1 MNFSRPAAALL
12 LSALACT
19 AVQASETYTYDS
31 NPILGFGGGPGVEFT
46 FTFSVP
52 TALPD
57 GSYYFADASSLPAGF
72 AYSVSD
78 GYLTLNQVADLFG
91 VSGPQLTIAGGHVL
105 SYAFYV
111 QDLSS
116 PPSAIYGYPTF
127 YAAKLTGQPGDN
139 VQLTDP
145 ANPNIVGFDY
155 TDASGVDQHV
165 PTADRGDSD
174 APGAWTIV
182 NIATGVPE
190 PASLA
195 LMGAGCALLLALSRR
210 PLAQR
215 AR

>member
-46 FTFSVP
+46 FAFTVP
-52 TALPD
+52 VALAD
-57 GSYYFADASSLPAGF
+57 GTYDFTDPSQLPAGF
-72 AYSVSD
+72 SYVASD
-78 GYLTLNQVADLFG
+78 GYLTLTDDAGLFG
-91 VSGPQLTIAGGHVL
+91 VSGPQLTIAGGQIT

-182 NIATGVPE
+182 NIVTGVPE
-190 PASLA
+190 PGSLA

>member
-31 NPILGFGGGPGVEFT
+31 NPILGFGGGPGVAFT
-46 FTFSVP
+46 FAFTVP
-52 TALPD
+52 VALAD
-57 GSYYFADASSLPAGF
+57 GTYGFADPSSLPAGF
-72 AYSVSD
+72 SYVASD
-78 GYLTLNQVADLFG
+78 GTLTLTDDAGLFG
-91 VSGPQLTIAGGHVL
+91 VSGPQLTITGGRIT

-174 APGAWTIV
+174 APGVWTIG
-182 NIATGVPE
+182 NIITGVPE
-190 PASLA
+190 PGSLA